1 MKTVQLAIIGGGPAG
16 LAAAAAAYDAGLR
29 DILILE
35 RSGELGGILN
45 QCIHAGFGLHTFHQE
60 LTGPEYAQRYIDAV
74 QERGIPAWTD
84 CMVLDVSPEKVL
96 TVTGRSAVGLQQIRA
111 QAVVLAMGCRE
122 RPRGALNS
130 AGTRPAG
137 IWSAGTAQRM
147 VNMEGYLP
155 GRQVV
160 ILGSGD
166 IGLIMARR
174 MTLEGAE
181 GKAVAEV
188 MPYSGGLKRN
198 IVQCLDDFD
207 IPLYLSTT
215 VVEIHG
221 QEHLTGVTLAQVD
234 DRRLPVAGTERY
246 IPCDTLLLS
255 VGLLPENELTRQAG
269 AALDAVTGGPAV
281 DETLATSL
289 PGVCACGNVLH
300 VHDLVDCVSLEAA
313 AAGRS
318 AARYVLEGGEDSES
332 IRLEGK
338 NGVRYTVPQPLHRGG
353 APVTVRFRVGQPY
366 RNAAL
371 CAYAGSTLLKRIP
384 KRILTPGEME
394 SFPLDPAAITAGA
407 TGTGGS
413 TKWADKTT
421 VQIYND
427 VLALFAQLSE
437 QSSGLIDKDTPLK
450 FCLSPEL
457 AVRLGAATDFN
468 VSVLDMLKRYFT
480 RIDIVTVPELH
491 SMTAGETM
499 FLIAPEVNGQRTGTL
514 AFGEKMRAGRVV
526 PDLSS
531 FRQKFVGTTYGGIV
545 LMPFAFAQMTGA

>member
-1 MKTVQLAIIGGGPAG
+1 MKTVQLAIVGGGPAG

-74 QERGIPAWTD
+74 HERGIPAWTD
-84 CMVLDVSPEKVL
+84 CMVLDITPDRVL
-96 TVTGRSAVGLQQIRA
+96 TVTGRAVGLQQIRA

-122 RPRGALNS
+122 RPRGALNI

-155 GRQVV
+155 GHQVV

-181 GKAVAEV
+181 VKAVAEV

-234 DRRLPVAGTERY
+234 DKRLPIPGTERY

-269 AALDAVTGGPAV
+269 AALDAVTGGPVV
-281 DETLATSL
+281 DF
-289 PGVCACGNVLH
+289 
-300 VHDLVDCVSLEAA
+300 VSQEAA

-318 AARYVLEGGEDSES
+318 AARFVLEGVESGDS

-338 NGVRYTVPQPLHRGG
+338 NGVRYTVPQSLHRGG
-353 APVTVRFRVGQPY
+353 GPVTVRFRVGQPY
-366 RNAAL
+366 RSAAL
-371 CAYAGSTLLKRIP
+371 CAYAGDTLLKRIP

-394 SFPLDPAAITAGA
+394 SFPIDPAAIP
-407 TGTGGS
+407 
-413 TKWADKTT
+413 ADADT
-421 VQIYND
+421 VTF
-427 VLALFAQLSE
+427 VVEEAQS
-437 QSSGLIDKDTPLK
+437 
-450 FCLSPEL
+450 
-457 AVRLGAATDFN
+457 
-468 VSVLDMLKRYFT
+468 
-480 RIDIVTVPELH
+480 
-491 SMTAGETM
+491 
-499 FLIAPEVNGQRTGTL
+499 
-514 AFGEKMRAGRVV
+514 
-526 PDLSS
+526 
-531 FRQKFVGTTYGGIV
+531 
-545 LMPFAFAQMTGA
+545 

>member
-1 MKTVQLAIIGGGPAG
+1 MTRNVDVAIVGGGPAG
-16 LAAAAAAYDAGLR
+16 LAAALSAHKAGAR
-29 DILILE
+29 SILVLE
-35 RSGELGGILN
+35 RDSFPGGILQ
-45 QCIHAGFGLHTFHQE
+45 QCIHNGFGLHYFGQE
-60 LTGPEYAQRYIDAV
+60 LTGPEYAQRFIDEVEKIDSIEILLDTMVMEVHPDKTLTAV
-74 QERGIPAWTD
+74 SSKLG
-84 CMVLDVSPEKVL
+84 MVRV
-96 TVTGRSAVGLQQIRA
+96 
-111 QAVVLAMGCRE
+111 QAGAIVLAMGCRE
-122 RPRGALNS
+122 RPRGALNI

-181 GKAVAEV
+181 VKAVAEV

-234 DRRLPVAGTERY
+234 DKRLPIPGTERY

-269 AALDAVTGGPAV
+269 ATLDAVTGGPVV

-289 PGVCACGNVLH
+289 PGVFACGNVLH
-300 VHDLVDCVSLEAA
+300 VHDLVDFVSQEAA

-318 AARYVLEGGEDSES
+318 AARFVLEGAESGDS

-338 NGVRYTVPQPLHRGG
+338 NGVRYTVPQSLHRGG
-353 APVTVRFRVGQPY
+353 GPVTVRFRVGQPY
-366 RNAAL
+366 RSAAL
-371 CAYAGSTLLKRIP
+371 CAYAGDTLLKRIP

-394 SFPLDPAAITAGA
+394 SFPIDPAAIP
-407 TGTGGS
+407 
-413 TKWADKTT
+413 ADADT
-421 VQIYND
+421 VTF
-427 VLALFAQLSE
+427 VVEEAQ
-437 QSSGLIDKDTPLK
+437 
-450 FCLSPEL
+450 
-457 AVRLGAATDFN
+457 
-468 VSVLDMLKRYFT
+468 
-480 RIDIVTVPELH
+480 
-491 SMTAGETM
+491 
-499 FLIAPEVNGQRTGTL
+499 
-514 AFGEKMRAGRVV
+514 
-526 PDLSS
+526 
-531 FRQKFVGTTYGGIV
+531 
-545 LMPFAFAQMTGA
+545 AQ

>member
-74 QERGIPAWTD
+74 TERGIPAWTD
-84 CMVLDVSPEKVL
+84 CMVLDVSPERVL
-96 TVTGRSAVGLQQIRA
+96 TVTGRSVGLQQIRA

-122 RPRGALNS
+122 RPRGALNI

-181 GKAVAEV
+181 VKAVAEV

-198 IVQCLDDFD
+198 IVQCLDDFG

-289 PGVCACGNVLH
+289 PGVFACGNVLH
-300 VHDLVDCVSLEAA
+300 VHDLVDFVSQEAA
-313 AAGRS
+313 RAGEN
-318 AARYVLEGGEDSES
+318 AARYLLEH
-332 IRLEGK
+332 RREGK
-338 NGVRYTVPQPLHRGG
+338 TVRLTGQNGVRYTVPQYLDPE
-353 APVTVRFRVGQPY
+353 AMEETVTVRFRVGKPY
-366 RNAAL
+366 RDADLAVYL
-371 CAYAGSTLLKRIP
+371 DGRLLRRVH
-384 KRILTPGEME
+384 KRILSPGEME
-394 SFPLDPAAITAGA
+394 QLTLRRADLPRGLKQITIQVEEGA
-407 TGTGGS
+407 
-413 TKWADKTT
+413 
-421 VQIYND
+421 Q
-427 VLALFAQLSE
+427 
-437 QSSGLIDKDTPLK
+437 
-450 FCLSPEL
+450 
-457 AVRLGAATDFN
+457 
-468 VSVLDMLKRYFT
+468 
-480 RIDIVTVPELH
+480 
-491 SMTAGETM
+491 
-499 FLIAPEVNGQRTGTL
+499 
-514 AFGEKMRAGRVV
+514 
-526 PDLSS
+526 
-531 FRQKFVGTTYGGIV
+531 
-545 LMPFAFAQMTGA
+545 